1 MNNELQIVERL
12 YDLTKS
18 NKKVWSRTNLV
29 SQFTVESGK
38 GRFKIV
44 QNDPDLLSLGPQPP
58 LYQLLILNNENEIIE
73 SIDVESK
80 DKNTRLFMVMK
91 NLWDE
96 IQDKYYKKS
105 ETIKSIK
112 EDLGLF

>member
-38 GRFKIV
+38 GRFKIAH
-44 QNDPDLLSLGPQPP
+44 NDIDLLTLGPQPP

-73 SIDVESK
+73 SIEVETK
-80 DKNTRLFMVMK
+80 DKNTRLYMVME
-91 NLWDE
+91 NLWEE

-105 ETIKSIK
+105 ETLRSIK
-112 EDLGLF
+112 EDLGIF